1 MLDGVVGGS
10 TGVVMMRDG
19 TLRGGDSFY
28 YYVGSYSCSS
38 GRWKGEV
45 TNQEHT
51 QMFEVRP
58 FARKIVSMG
67 FAGTYTDEDAEFE
80 ATALAG
86 KQSIRMKVV
95 LRLPAPARSG
105 QHGVWNG

>member
-1 MLDGVVGGS
+1 MLDGVVGGG

-58 FARKIVSMG
+58 CPSSG
-67 FAGTYTDEDAEFE
+67 N
-80 ATALAG
+80 
-86 KQSIRMKVV
+86 
-95 LRLPAPARSG
+95 LRLIRLFAKGGSG
-105 QHGVWNG
+105 SSGVRV